1 MRECKKYQELL
12 SEYLAEELSSDVR
25 EKLDQH
31 LVTCAGCQA
40 ELQELKSTLEI
51 LEQDKKYSEVKI
63 TESDFLVGVRSKI
76 EKRTRPSRFL
86 VFRPKW
92 MAVGLATVL
101 VVLLA
106 ASLFKEDIA
115 KLTQK
120 DNVNLSTDEI
130 SGENLAEYE
139 LSQLLTPETDESLDQ
154 LYIQLAK
161 DYYQN
166 EDLTTLLADF
176 SPSDFKTL
184 ENKIKNINLNIK

>member
-1 MRECKKYQELL
+1 MKECKKYQELL

-31 LVTCAGCQA
+31 LVTCASCQA

-76 EKRTRPSRFL
+76 EKRTRPLRTL

-92 MAVGLATVL
+92 MAVGLAAVL
-101 VVLLA
+101 VILLA
-106 ASLFKEDIA
+106 ASLFKKEIS
-115 KLTQK
+115 KLTKK
-120 DNVNLSTDEI
+120 DTTNLSSLQPSEET
-130 SGENLAEYE
+130 LAENE

-166 EDLTTLLADF
+166 EDLTTILADF
-176 SPSDFKTL
+176 SFSDFETL

>member
-1 MRECKKYQELL
+1 MRECKKYQGYL
-12 SEYLAEELSSDVR
+12 SEYLAEELSSDVK

-31 LVTCAGCQA
+31 LVTCPGCQG

-51 LEQDKKYSEVKI
+51 LDQEKKTSVSKISES
-63 TESDFLVGVRSKI
+63 EFLVGVRTKI
-76 EKRTRPSRFL
+76 EKRTRPSRIL

-92 MAVGLATVL
+92 IGVSLATVL
-101 VVLLA
+101 VILLA
-106 ASLFKEDIA
+106 ASLFKENIS
-115 KLTQK
+115 KLTKK
-120 DNVNLSTDEI
+120 DAVNLSSDEI

-154 LYIQLAK
+154 LYLQLAK

-166 EDLTTLLADF
+166 EDLTTILADF
-176 SPSDFKTL
+176 SSSDFETL

>member
-1 MRECKKYQELL
+1 MRECKNYQALL

-76 EKRTRPSRFL
+76 EKQRRPSRIL
-86 VFRPKW
+86 LFRPKW
-92 MAVGLATVL
+92 MAVGLASVL
-101 VVLLA
+101 VILLGW
-106 ASLFKEDIA
+106 SLFKEDITS
-115 KLTQK
+115 LTNK
-120 DNVNLSTDEI
+120 DTATLSSEEAAQENLS
-130 SGENLAEYE
+130 EYE

-166 EDLTTLLADF
+166 EDLTTILADF
-176 SPSDFKTL
+176 SPSDFETL